1 MENRFKY
8 IIVGGGLAAG
18 SAVEGIREHD
28 KAGSIALFGKESHLP
43 YDRPP
48 LSKGLWLGKTT
59 LDKLPVHDEKFYTEN
74 KVRLYL
80 GKEITAIDREKK
92 QVTDNSG
99 NGYIYEKLLIAT
111 GGTPRTLA
119 FGGDDVK
126 YFRTVDDYNFLQNA
140 SEKLDEFIFI
150 GGGFIGAE
158 LSAAL
163 NMKGKKITLVF
174 PDKLLLQ
181 KVLPHD
187 LAEYVT
193 EYYAAKGIT
202 ILADSLPTSIERV
215 NNRTQV
221 TTKNGKLISAE
232 MVVAAIGLDLNVD
245 AARKAGLKIDNGID
259 VNNFLQTSDPDIFAA
274 GDVAYFPAKSLD
286 KKIRVE
292 HWNNA
297 QAQGKYAGENMAGAG
312 KPYDYLPYFY
322 SDLFDLGFEAV
333 GDLDSRMETFADWK
347 EKYREGVVYY
357 LADDKVRGVLLW
369 NVWDKVDAARA
380 LIDQKK
386 TYKNMQDVRG
396 KL

>member
-8 IIVGGGLAAG
+8 IIVGGGLAGA

-28 KAGSIALFGKESHLP
+28 KSGSLALFGKEQHLP

-59 LDKLPVHDEKFYTEN
+59 VEKLPVHDKQFYTERH
-74 KVRLYL
+74 VHLHL
-80 GKEITAIDREKK
+80 GAEINIIDREKK
-92 QVTDNSG
+92 EVRDSEG
-99 NGYIYEKLLIAT
+99 KSHRYEKLLIAT
-111 GGTPRTLA
+111 GGVPRILP
-119 FGGDDVK
+119 FGGDAIH
-126 YFRTVDDYNFLQNA
+126 YFRTVDDYHMLNNA
-140 SEKLDEFIFI
+140 SEKMDEFILL

-158 LSAAL
+158 LAAAL
-163 NMKGKKITLVF
+163 TMKNKKVTLVF
-174 PDKLLLQ
+174 PDRLLLHR
-181 KVLPHD
+181 VLPHD

-193 EYYAAKGIT
+193 EYYGARGVNV
-202 ILADSLPTSIERV
+202 LADSLPTSVESV
-215 NNRTQV
+215 NGRKQV
-221 TTKNGKLISAE
+221 TTKNGKLFSGE
-232 MVVAAIGLDLNVD
+232 MVIAAIGLNLNIDV
-245 AARKAGLKIDNGID
+245 ASAAGLKIDNGID
-259 VNNFLQTSDPDIFAA
+259 VNNILQTSDPDIFAA

-297 QAQGKYAGENMAGAG
+297 QTQGKYAGENMAGAG

-357 LADDKVRGVLLW
+357 LREDKVKGVLLW
-369 NVWDKVDAARA
+369 NVWDKVDAARD
-380 LIDQKK
+380 LINRKK
-386 TYKNMQDVRG
+386 TYSDHHELEN